1 VPKPSKS
8 KSAADIP
15 LARAGDE
22 FLTTK
27 QAAEILQRSEKTLE
41 YWRTR
46 PSGPRFYKQGRV
58 VRYLRSDVLAWGM
71 RHCIETRDTAA

>member
-1 VPKPSKS
+1 VPKSI

-27 QAAEILQRSEKTLE
+27 QAAEILQRSVKTLE
-41 YWRTR
+41 YWRTLR
-46 PSGPRFYKQGRV
+46 SGPRFYKQGRV
-58 VRYLRSDVLAWGM
+58 VRYLRSDVLVWGM
-71 RHCIETRDTAA
+71 RNCIETRDTAA